1 MWIRP
6 LQQNHS
12 PQHAIVIRGHAL
24 KKPRV
29 NAMSGPRRK
38 THEWPMSVLLLGTP
52 HSDPFLRKQI
62 ASSIFKT
69 KMSSMSSSSEW
80 FRVQKS
86 GLWDP
91 LLRGW
96 GKKWF
101 TDRFWFSFF
110 TQFNFIGPITWVRL
124 NENFWEVEADSQ
136 THSLHTAIRP
146 MAAEFHILRS
156 CLAVSDKH
164 HPEQLPGKHERG
176 FLSAVRFLGGQEE
189 MGPDM
194 KD

>member
-1 MWIRP
+1 MPSSYVDTLSRNPELTRW
-6 LQQNHS
+6 
-12 PQHAIVIRGHAL
+12 AGHVGKHMSDRWVCSCWGHLTLTLSLGNKSRLPYL
-24 KKPRV
+24 K
-29 NAMSGPRRK
+29 
-38 THEWPMSVLLLGTP
+38 
-52 HSDPFLRKQI
+52 Q
-62 ASSIFKT
+62 

-101 TDRFWFSFF
+101 TDRFWFSFY

-164 HPEQLPGKHERG
+164 HPEQLPGKHERA